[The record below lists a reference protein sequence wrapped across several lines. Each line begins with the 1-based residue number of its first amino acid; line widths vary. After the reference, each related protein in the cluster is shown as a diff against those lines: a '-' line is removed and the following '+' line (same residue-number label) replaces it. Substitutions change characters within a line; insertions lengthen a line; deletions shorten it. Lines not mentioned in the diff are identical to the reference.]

1 VTKTKVQQRI
11 YNNLLL
17 GGRFRLT
24 KVVRMDHKDDGI
36 EVANKIYDYSRT
48 TIEKLIK
55 DGYWDALN
63 QMRIQSIRDG
73 IKKIVNNNTIGK
85 SEYHMQQL
93 EEKLQQ
99 IQMSINVEYGYDV
112 TIKQTEDFIS
122 TVKSI
127 NDLENGLSLKEEKE
141 SLIDVA
147 KRFIEIIKT
156 KKPRL
161 ADFRSFENI
170 SPSWRLFRRM

>member
-1 VTKTKVQQRI
+1 
-11 YNNLLL
+11 
-17 GGRFRLT
+17 
-24 KVVRMDHKDDGI
+24 
-36 EVANKIYDYSRT
+36 
-48 TIEKLIK
+48 
-55 DGYWDALN
+55 
-63 QMRIQSIRDG
+63 MRIQSIRDG
-73 IKKIVNNNTIGK
+73 IKKIVNNNTMGK

-99 IQMSINVEYGYDV
+99 IQMSINVENGYDV

-127 NDLENGLSLKEEKE
+127 SDLENGLSLKEEKE

-156 KKPRL
+156 KKPCL

>member
-1 VTKTKVQQRI
+1 
-11 YNNLLL
+11 
-17 GGRFRLT
+17 
-24 KVVRMDHKDDGI
+24 
-36 EVANKIYDYSRT
+36 
-48 TIEKLIK
+48 
-55 DGYWDALN
+55 
-63 QMRIQSIRDG
+63 MRIQSIRDG

-99 IQMSINVEYGYDV
+99 IQMSINVENGYDV

-156 KKPRL
+156 KNLVWLTFDLLRIFPRVG
-161 ADFRSFENI
+161 DCFVECSFGSSLSI
-170 SPSWRLFRRM
+170 IK